1 MEPNTLSLSR
11 TSSTTRD
18 GDTDKHGCND
28 LPAIASTGQ
37 RSPARDYN
45 RPSDSTVGI
54 EAESFIVSANDR
66 QI

>member
-18 GDTDKHGCND
+18 GDN
-28 LPAIASTGQ
+28 
-37 RSPARDYN
+37 
-45 RPSDSTVGI
+45 DSTVGI